1 MPAQSEHGF
10 FPKSP
15 FALVEIIYG
24 SEIQGKDTPHT
35 IITAA
40 GRLC

>member
-15 FALVEIIYG
+15 FALAEIING
-24 SEIQGKDTPHT
+24 SEIQGRDASPT